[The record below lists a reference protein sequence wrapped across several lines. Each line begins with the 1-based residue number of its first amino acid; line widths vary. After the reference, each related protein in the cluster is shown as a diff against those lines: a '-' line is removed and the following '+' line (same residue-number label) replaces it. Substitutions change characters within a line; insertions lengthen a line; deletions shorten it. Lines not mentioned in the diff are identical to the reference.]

1 MPNTLLTFDVEDR
14 RARAAFSRLKR
25 EVDQLESEFN
35 TTRSEAREAGEAID
49 ALGDRSRRA
58 AREVDQ
64 LGDESQQSTTQID
77 RLAAAAKRQNAVW
90 ARWQTAG
97 FVMRAVGSSVPDKV
111 LISSRIQ
118 QATSAGFSQA

>member
-1 MPNTLLTFDVEDR
+1 MSKEKDT

-25 EVDQLESEFN
+25 EVDQLDREFN

-64 LGDESQQSTTQID
+64 LGDESQQSATQID

-90 ARWQTAG
+90 RDTNGRLRDARGGFISAG
-97 FVMRAVGSSVPDKV
+97 QGADLFANS
-111 LISSRIQ
+111 L
-118 QATSAGFSQA
+118 QATFAGFSQA